1 MHLIIA
7 FLFASAEASPF
18 LFIFKVVLA
27 CIASFGSPYF
37 GLGTTRPYLYYG
49 GGLAL
54 LILLLLLILGV

>member
-1 MHLIIA
+1 MPILLLA
-7 FLFASAEASPF
+7 LLASAEAAPF

-37 GLGTTRPYLYYG
+37 GLGTSRPYLYYG
-49 GGLAL
+49 GGIAL